1 MTRRILHL
9 AAAAA
14 AFAAAHPAFAQP
26 AVELIPPPPPGVFD
40 RPEGEV
46 SPPEEPGADGP
57 IAEAVGTGPSFT
69 LRNVSLRGATAIPE
83 AELAPI
89 WAELIGTPVTLATLE
104 DIAARIGARYRA
116 RGFVLS
122 QALLPAQTIDQ
133 GDVEIVVVEGFVDRI
148 EITGGAANQQALASR
163 LFAPVAAERPAALP
177 TLERAVLLSR
187 DTFGPAVETVLEP
200 SPDVFAAA
208 DLGVLIT
215 PDPFTGFAAVDNRGS
230 RLYGTWTLSAGG
242 SSYNLLGLNE
252 RLDALVVAAPGD
264 GSLAFGGAVFDA
276 PLEPLIGTWLDG
288 GRLEVS
294 GNYSHADPD
303 LAKSGYQQDLTV
315 TTRETDLSA
324 GLIVPFVRTRS
335 QNLFGRLALGW
346 RDSTSDT
353 AFTGTSDTSSTDRL
367 SILEARLTWDI
378 ADRFGGVNLV
388 DASLKQGLDILGA
401 RIGDPG
407 PASGSTDFTYGSL
420 VLSRLQQI
428 GDGEWSVF
436 GEAIGQYAANVL
448 PNTERFGLGVSTIGR
463 GFAPGNTTG
472 DSGYGLRLEL
482 RREFGPEVM
491 GNTGLSAAQGYVFAD
506 YGQAYDRTGERD
518 GEQWEPLGS
527 VGIGARIDIR
537 PWLSITPEIVRQT
550 EGVATDTTRSGLETR
565 GFIGVVARF

>member
-104 DIAARIGARYRA
+104 DIASRIGARYRA

-252 RLDALVVAAPGD
+252 RLDGLIVAAPGD

-303 LAKSGYQQDLTV
+303 LAKSGYQQDL
-315 TTRETDLSA
+315 
-324 GLIVPFVRTRS
+324 
-335 QNLFGRLALGW
+335 
-346 RDSTSDT
+346 
-353 AFTGTSDTSSTDRL
+353 
-367 SILEARLTWDI
+367 
-378 ADRFGGVNLV
+378 
-388 DASLKQGLDILGA
+388 
-401 RIGDPG
+401 
-407 PASGSTDFTYGSL
+407 
-420 VLSRLQQI
+420 
-428 GDGEWSVF
+428 
-436 GEAIGQYAANVL
+436 
-448 PNTERFGLGVSTIGR
+448 
-463 GFAPGNTTG
+463 
-472 DSGYGLRLEL
+472 
-482 RREFGPEVM
+482 
-491 GNTGLSAAQGYVFAD
+491 
-506 YGQAYDRTGERD
+506 
-518 GEQWEPLGS
+518 
-527 VGIGARIDIR
+527 
-537 PWLSITPEIVRQT
+537 
-550 EGVATDTTRSGLETR
+550 
-565 GFIGVVARF
+565 

>member
-1 MTRRILHL
+1 MRTGLHL
-9 AAAAA
+9 VAGAVAVAAAL
-14 AFAAAHPAFAQP
+14 PAFAQP
-26 AVELIPPPPPGVFD
+26 AAELIPPPPPGVFD
-40 RPEGEV
+40 RPARDV
-46 SPPEEPGADGP
+46 SPPEDTGESGP
-57 IAEAVGTGPSFT
+57 IAAATGTGPAFV
-69 LRNVSLRGATAIPE
+69 LRNITLQGSTAVPT

-89 WAELIGTPVTLATLE
+89 WADLIGTPVTLATLE
-104 DIAARIGARYRA
+104 DVAARIGATYRA

-122 QALLPAQTIDQ
+122 QAVLPAQTIEA
-133 GDVEIVVVEGFVDRI
+133 GTVGIVVVEGFVDRV
-148 EITGGAANQQALASR
+148 EISGGAPNQQALATR
-163 LFAPVAAERPAALP
+163 LFAPVAAERPAALR

-200 SPDVFAAA
+200 SPDVFGAA

-215 PDPFTGFAAVDNRGS
+215 PDPYTGFAAIDNRGS

-252 RLDALVVAAPGD
+252 RLDGLIVAAPGD
-264 GSLAFGGAVFDA
+264 GSLAFGGVIFDA

-288 GRLEVS
+288 GRLEIS
-294 GNYSHADPD
+294 GDYSRSDPD
-303 LAKSGYQQDLTV
+303 LSKSGSPQDLTV
-315 TTRETDLSA
+315 TTQETDLSV

-335 QNLFGRLALGW
+335 QNLFGRLGLGW
-346 RDSTSDT
+346 RDSTSET
-353 AFTGTSDTSSTDRL
+353 GFTGTSDTNGTDRL
-367 SILEARLTWDI
+367 AILEARLTWDV
-378 ADRFGGVNLV
+378 ADRLGGVSLV

-401 RIGDPG
+401 EIGDPG
-407 PASGSTDFTYGSL
+407 PASGTTDFTYGSL

-428 GDGEWSVF
+428 GAGSWSVY

-472 DSGYGLRLEL
+472 DSGYGVRLEL
-482 RREFGPEVM
+482 RREFGPEAM
-491 GNTGLSAAQGYVFAD
+491 GNAGISAAQGYVFAD

-518 GEQWEPLGS
+518 GVQWEPLGS
-527 VGIGARIDIR
+527 VGLGARIDIR

-550 EGVATDTTRSGLETR
+550 DGVATDTTRSGLETR
-565 GFIGVVARF
+565 GFIGLVARF